1 MKEKN
6 EKIYTPK
13 EVRSATLEYFNGDEL
28 ATDVWINKYCLKDSS
43 GNLFEKSPDD
53 MHKRLA
59 KEFYEKE
66 KTYKNTFDEN
76 LSEYGKKREELTE
89 ERIYEYFKDFKYIS
103 PQGSIMS
110 VLGNDNVIGS
120 LSNCVVIPKPKDS
133 LGGILFSDQQLA
145 QLFKRR
151 CGVGIDISS
160 LRPENS
166 PVTNAA
172 GTSTGAV
179 SFMERFS
186 NTTREIGQSGRRGAL
201 MITIDNKHP
210 DVFEFVKIKRDLK
223 KVTGANISI
232 QLRDDFMNA
241 VVKEDDYLLTF
252 PVDMK
257 IPLGDYYDDVVS
269 NLKYNE
275 TTEIKNV
282 FDSKDKPVKVGYLKL
297 IKARELW
304 DEIIQSA
311 HASAE
316 PGLIFKD
323 RQHVYSTSSIY
334 PNWENITTNPCFSGN
349 ERLLTTQG
357 YKTFEELSGN
367 NFEIINSSGNVVPS
381 KVWCSGIKDT
391 INIHNSEG
399 DVITC
404 TPDHIWKTIEG
415 DEVMAKDLL
424 GKRLQPFSGNH
435 SPKII
440 KIENNGPIEVYD
452 FNDPENG
459 WGVVNGYIAHNCS
472 EIAMNDDSCR
482 LMIVNLFGCVENPFT
497 DKAKINYEKLYEISY
512 ESQRLIDDLVDL
524 ELDAV
529 ERIINKIK
537 YQDDEPD
544 YIKQVE
550 LDTWKNL
557 HKKGKEG
564 RRTGLGF
571 TGLGD
576 VIAALG
582 HPYDSEKGM
591 QIINKMME
599 VKFMGEFDSSI
610 DMAIQRGKF
619 KDFNP
624 EYENKSEFVHMIK
637 NEYPEMYDRMM
648 KFGRRNISIS
658 TVAPTGSLSILT
670 QTTSGVEPLFMIGYK
685 RRRKLNSSEKNI
697 VPSFIDEM
705 GDKWVENDVLH
716 YRVKQWLNIN
726 NINSLERA
734 YTDSPYVGSTAPEI
748 DWIKRVKIQSIIQK
762 WVTHSISSTIN
773 LPKDVSK
780 ERVGEI
786 YIESWKKGLKGITVY
801 RDGSRDGVLIS
812 NTDKKEE
819 KRLALFKETNAPKR
833 PKRLKADIVR
843 FQNNL
848 EKWVAVVGVLDD
860 RPYEIFTGKL
870 INGLSELPMSV
881 KDCEI
886 VKIIQEDG
894 KKRYD
899 VEYVDSLGERHTISG
914 LSKTFNSEYWNY
926 AKLISGVLRH
936 GMPLVYVHE
945 IIDSLDLKDDNLNTW
960 KNGVARVIKKYIKDG
975 EKAKGSCNECGS
987 EHLEYKEGCLTCMS
1001 CGSSKCS

>member
-1 MKEKN
+1 MEKKN
-6 EKIYTPK
+6 EKIYTRQEAK
-13 EVRSATLEYFNGDEL
+13 NATLEYFNGDEL
-28 ATDVWINKYCLKDSS
+28 AADVWINKYCLKDSE
-43 GNLFEKSPDD
+43 GNLYEKSPDD
-53 MHKRLA
+53 MHIRLA
-59 KEFYEKE
+59 NEFSEKE
-66 KTYKNTFDEN
+66 MLYEDKFNEN
-76 LSEYGKKREELTE
+76 LSEYGKKRSKLNKNK
-89 ERIYEYFKDFKYIS
+89 IYEYFKDFKYIS
-103 PQGSIMS
+103 PQGSIMNI
-110 VLGNDNVIGS
+110 LGNKKVIGS
-120 LSNCVVIPKPKDS
+120 LSNCVVIPRPYDS
-133 LGGILFSDQQLA
+133 YGGILYSDQQLT

-151 CGVGIDISS
+151 CGVGIDIST

-172 GTSTGAV
+172 GSSTGAV

-186 NTTREIGQSGRRGAL
+186 NTTREVGQSGRRGAL
-201 MITIDNKHP
+201 MITIDVKHP
-210 DVFEFVKIKRDLK
+210 DVFEFIRIKRDLK

-232 QLRDDFMNA
+232 QLTDEFMNA
-241 VVKEDDYLLTF
+241 VVKEDDYMLTF

-275 TTEIKNV
+275 ITEIKNV

-323 RQHVYSTSSIY
+323 RQHKYSTSSIY
-334 PNWENITTNPCFSGN
+334 PNWTNITTNP
-349 ERLLTTQG
+349 
-357 YKTFEELSGN
+357 
-367 NFEIINSSGNVVPS
+367 
-381 KVWCSGIKDT
+381 
-391 INIHNSEG
+391 
-399 DVITC
+399 
-404 TPDHIWKTIEG
+404 
-415 DEVMAKDLL
+415 
-424 GKRLQPFSGNH
+424 
-435 SPKII
+435 
-440 KIENNGPIEVYD
+440 
-452 FNDPENG
+452 
-459 WGVVNGYIAHNCS
+459 CS

-497 DKAKINYEKLYEISY
+497 EKAKINYEKLYEISY
-512 ESQRLIDDLVDL
+512 EAQRLIDDLVDL

-537 YQDDEPD
+537 QDDEPD

-557 HKKGKEG
+557 YKRGEEG

-576 VIAALG
+576 TIAALG
-582 HPYDSEKGM
+582 FSYDSQEGM
-591 QIINKMME
+591 RIINKLME
-599 VKFMGEFDSSI
+599 IKFIGEFDSSI

-624 EYENKSEFVHMIK
+624 DHENKSEFIQMIK
-637 NEYPEMYDRMM
+637 TEYPEMYDRMM

-685 RRRKLNSSEKNI
+685 RRRKLNSNEKNI
-697 VPSFIDEM
+697 TPSFIDDL
-705 GDKWVENDVLH
+705 GDKWVENNVLH

-726 NINSLERA
+726 NINNPEIA

-762 WVTHSISSTIN
+762 YVTHSISSTIN
-773 LPKDVSK
+773 LPNDVK
-780 ERVGEI
+780 PEMVGEI
-786 YIESWKKGLKGITVY
+786 YIESWKMGLKGITVY
-801 RDGSRDGVLIS
+801 RDGSRSGVLVS
-812 NTDKKEE
+812 DDEKKEE
-819 KRLALFKETNAPKR
+819 KRLEFFKETNAPKR
-833 PKRLKADIVR
+833 PKRLKADVVR

-848 EKWVAVVGVLDD
+848 EKWVAVVGILDD
-860 RPYEIFTGKL
+860 RPYEIFTGKMV
-870 INGLSELPMSV
+870 NGLSDLPSSV
-881 KDCEI
+881 KECEV
-886 VKIIQEDG
+886 VKIIQDDG

-899 VEYVDSLGERHTISG
+899 LEYYDISNEKQIIEG
-914 LSKTFNSEYWNY
+914 ISRTFNSEYWNY
-926 AKLISGVLRH
+926 AKLISGILRH
-936 GMPLVYVHE
+936 GMPLPYVNE
-945 IIDSLDLKDDNLNTW
+945 IVSSLDLKDDNLNTW
-960 KNGVARVIKKYIKDG
+960 KNGVVRVIKRYIKDG
-975 EKAKGSCNECGS
+975 EKAKGVCPECGS

-1001 CGSSKCS
+1001 CGNSKCS

>member
-6 EKIYTPK
+6 KKIYPRK
-13 EVRSATLEYFNGDEL
+13 EVYDATLEYFNGDEL
-28 ATDVWINKYCLKDSS
+28 ATDVWINKYCLRDSS
-43 GNLFEKSPDD
+43 GNLFEKTPDD

-59 KEFYEKE
+59 KKFYEKE
-66 KTYKNTFDEN
+66 KIYENTFDEN
-76 LSEYGKKREELTE
+76 LSEYGKKRNELTE
-89 ERIYEYFKDFKYIS
+89 DKIYEYFKDFKYIS

-110 VLGNDNVIGS
+110 VLGNDKVIGS
-120 LSNCVVIPKPKDS
+120 LSNCVVLPRPYDS
-133 LGGILFSDQQLA
+133 YGGIMYSDQQLA

-151 CGVGIDISS
+151 CGAGIDISS

-186 NTTREIGQSGRRGAL
+186 NTTREVGQSGRRGAL

-210 DVFEFVKIKRDLK
+210 DVFDFVKIKRDLK

-232 QLRDDFMNA
+232 QLRDDFMGA
-241 VVKEDDYLLTF
+241 VVKGDDYLLTF

-275 TTEIKNV
+275 ITEIKNV
-282 FDSKDKPVKVGYLKL
+282 YDSKDKLIKVGYLRL

-323 RQHVYSTSSIY
+323 RQHIYSTSSIY
-334 PNWENITTNPCFSGN
+334 PNWENITTNPC
-349 ERLLTTQG
+349 
-357 YKTFEELSGN
+357 
-367 NFEIINSSGNVVPS
+367 
-381 KVWCSGIKDT
+381 
-391 INIHNSEG
+391 
-399 DVITC
+399 
-404 TPDHIWKTIEG
+404 
-415 DEVMAKDLL
+415 
-424 GKRLQPFSGNH
+424 
-435 SPKII
+435 
-440 KIENNGPIEVYD
+440 
-452 FNDPENG
+452 
-459 WGVVNGYIAHNCS
+459 S

-482 LMIVNLFGCVENPFT
+482 LMVVNLFGCVENPFT
-497 DKAKINYEKLYEISY
+497 EKAKINYEKLHEISY
-512 ESQRLIDDLVDL
+512 EAQRLIDDLVDL

-529 ERIINKIK
+529 ERIINKVE
-537 YQDDEPD
+537 QDDEPD

-550 LDTWKNL
+550 LNTWKNL

-591 QIINKMME
+591 QIINKIME

-624 EYENKSEFVHMIK
+624 EHENKSEFVHMIK
-637 NEYPEMYDRMM
+637 NEYPEIYDRMM

-670 QTTSGVEPLFMIGYK
+670 QTTSGIEPLFMIGYK
-685 RRRKLNSSEKNI
+685 RRRKLNSNEKHI
-697 VPSFIDEM
+697 TPSFIDDM
-705 GDKWVENDVLH
+705 GDKWIENNVLH
-716 YRVKQWLNIN
+716 YRVRQWLNVN
-726 NINSLERA
+726 NINNVEKA

-773 LPKDVSK
+773 LPKDVSQEK
-780 ERVGEI
+780 VGEI
-786 YIESWKKGLKGITVY
+786 YIESWKMGLKGITVY

-812 NTDKKEE
+812 DSDKKEE
-819 KRLALFKETNAPKR
+819 KRLAFFKETNAPKR

-848 EKWVAVVGVLDD
+848 EKWVAVVGILGD

-870 INGLSELPMSV
+870 VNELSDLPPSI
-881 KDCEI
+881 KECEI

-899 VEYVDSLGERHTISG
+899 IEYVDAVGERHTIYG
-914 LSKTFNSEYWNY
+914 LSKIFNSEYWNY

-945 IIDSLDLKDDNLNTW
+945 IVDSLDLKDDNLNTW

-975 EKAKGSCNECGS
+975 ERAKGTCNECGS
-987 EHLEYKEGCLTCMS
+987 EHLEYKESCLMCMA
-1001 CGSSKCS
+1001 CGNSKCN